1 MYTIDETE
9 VILNEIAEEIP
20 VEFYKHLNGG
30 IVLREEI
37 KLHPQNVGD
46 DLFIMGE
53 YITHPHLGKFI
64 AIYYGSFIKIHG
76 SASPDHYREELR
88 KVLKHEFRH
97 HLEGLAGFA
106 DLEVEDRSEI
116 EAYLKKWEH

>member
-20 VEFYKHLNGG
+20 PEFYQQLNGG
-30 IVLREEI
+30 IVLKEET
-37 KLHPQNVGD
+37 KLHPQNIGN
-46 DLFIMGE
+46 DLYVMGE
-53 YITHPHLGKFI
+53 YISHPHLGKYI
-64 AIYYGSFIKIHG
+64 AIYYGSFIRIHG
-76 SASPDHYREELR
+76 SATPETYWEELK

-97 HLEGLAGFA
+97 HLEGLAGRV

-116 EAYLKKWEH
+116 EAYLKNW

>member
-20 VEFYKHLNGG
+20 VEFYQQLNGG
-30 IVLREEI
+30 IVLKEET
-37 KLHPQNVGD
+37 KLHPQNIGN

-53 YITHPHLGKFI
+53 YISHPHLGKFI

-76 SASPDHYREELR
+76 SASPENYRKELSMI
-88 KVLKHEFRH
+88 LKHEFRH
-97 HLEGLAGFA
+97 HLEGLAGLA
-106 DLEVEDRSEI
+106 DLEVEDRRDI
-116 EAYLKKWEH
+116 EAYLKKWKN